1 MKARVCVCVSVMKIF
16 MLMYMCK
23 LIYGSHKS
31 KKSVFLN
38 HAQIYLFKQG
48 FSLNLKHIHS
58 SKPSEP
64 AKPIRSSKPMSSR
77 NPPPPQWNPAL
88 LSKAGLLMS
97 VMMLSIYIGIMDSK
111 SDPRTCPEGT
121 LPTMSSYQAQ
131 AEFSIRH

>member
-77 NPPPPQWNPAL
+77 NPP
-88 LSKAGLLMS
+88 
-97 VMMLSIYIGIMDSK
+97 VK
-111 SDPRTCPEGT
+111 SSSTVKGWVADVCHDAQYLHRYYGFKVR
-121 LPTMSSYQAQ
+121 SSYLPR
-131 AEFSIRH
+131 RHFTNHVILPSPGRIFY